1 MIQIRFLVIE
11 DDSVY
16 LLGLELKLTK
26 TEYKLLYAIA
36 TEEKSAPEELLTLL
50 KENAKLENVYSH
62 INSINNKAKMISGRK
77 LVIFGQ
83 HKYSINP
90 YM

>member
-11 DDSVY
+11 DDRVY

-36 TEEKSAPEELLTLL
+36 TEEKSSPEELLTLL
-50 KENAKLENVYSH
+50 KENAKLENVQMMA
-62 INSINNKAKMISGRK
+62 KAVDDFAVK
-77 LVIFGQ
+77 
-83 HKYSINP
+83 
-90 YM
+90 